1 MDFFLA
7 KVSQQA
13 VSFAIRSG
21 IIVTSQFAIK
31 ECSRYISS
39 IKGKDR
45 QELQALQDRLEQKI
59 RIISPAIDL
68 VEIISARGNTS
79 LESALTLTKN
89 IRHDIQS
96 LGVRVAGLSAQGGG
110 RKRRRSQDEINAVV
124 QDIKQLLR
132 KIEDA
137 VPFINL
143 AITTSGVNISS
154 NIPHN
159 VSPSRLMQAS
169 TLLTAGD
176 TAYSMNPFNPA
187 QIGTTFTLSLY
198 MLFAGHSH
206 RQEHVSAKDLTWQE
220 VVYKCKVKLQRVP
233 LVYDDDQ
240 DEDGASRNTNRL
252 RAQSKID
259 EYCYELCLIEDLDD
273 GRMHE
278 VEEGKQPPGSF
289 DDVEKAGLRTRIPIH
304 QISKIFYTNSGQLLG
319 IEDSSSPILL
329 VKRDL
334 NAAPPRKLVDR
345 AEQYDYGD
353 SDSEGEYPLDMHE
366 GDGRELEPRQELP
379 EEYEL
384 PPHLDPEWL
393 AFEVFTEPEPDFDDA
408 ASEYS
413 DAEES
418 LPVSG
423 SPPPGSLTDPN
434 TSIAQALSNVE
445 LSISEHPPSPTPY
458 VSPNVKSTLSILECL
473 LRLTILQNYQQTS
486 HLAVHDELLNLFLS
500 DSAWDGTRESRRQ
513 ERENA
518 RRRIGFDPFGSPTKP
533 AKEAEVGTIQL
544 TGGSR
549 ASSHRGSRR
558 GTPQSF
564 GRGYRLDS
572 SLPMTPSS
580 DSGKPMRKLEDRE
593 QPVLANNRELWTPEQ
608 QLSSM
613 FNSPYGTSPLSK
625 KNSPD
630 GNKFN
635 TEEG

>member
-1 MDFFLA
+1 MEFFLA

-21 IIVTSQFAIK
+21 IIVTSQFAIR
-31 ECSRYISS
+31 ECGRYISS

-96 LGVRVAGLSAQGGG
+96 LGVKVAGLSAQGGG
-110 RKRRRSQDEINAVV
+110 HKRRRSQDEINDVV
-124 QDIKQLLR
+124 QGIKQLLR

-206 RQEHVSAKDLTWQE
+206 RREHVSSKDLTWQE
-220 VVYKCKVKLQRVP
+220 VIYKCRVKLQRVP

-240 DEDGASRNTNRL
+240 DGDGASRNTHQL

-289 DDVEKAGLRTRIPIH
+289 DDVERAGLRARIPIH
-304 QISKIFYTNSGQLLG
+304 QVSKIFYTNSGQLLG

-345 AEQYDYGD
+345 VEQYDYGE
-353 SDSEGEYPLDMHE
+353 SDSEGEHPLDMCE
-366 GDGRELEPRQELP
+366 GDSRELELQQELP

-384 PPHLDPEWL
+384 PHHLDAEWL
-393 AFEVFTEPEPDFDDA
+393 AFEVFTEPEPDFGDA

-418 LPVSG
+418 LSIPG
-423 SPPPGSLTDPN
+423 SSPPGSATDPN
-434 TSIAQALSNVE
+434 ISLAQTPSTVGLN
-445 LSISEHPPSPTPY
+445 LSEHPSSPTPY
-458 VSPNVKSTLSILECL
+458 VSPNVRSTLSILECL

-500 DSAWDGTRESRRQ
+500 DSAWGGTRESRRQ

-544 TGGSR
+544 TEGSR
-549 ASSHRGSRR
+549 AGNHQGSTR
-558 GTPQSF
+558 GTPQTF
-564 GRGYRLDS
+564 GKGYHLDS
-572 SLPMTPSS
+572 NLPMTPGS
-580 DSGKPMRKLEDRE
+580 DSKKPVPKLRERE
-593 QPVLANNRELWTPEQ
+593 QPVLIGNRELWTPEQ

-625 KNSPD
+625 KNPPG

-635 TEEG
+635 TEGN